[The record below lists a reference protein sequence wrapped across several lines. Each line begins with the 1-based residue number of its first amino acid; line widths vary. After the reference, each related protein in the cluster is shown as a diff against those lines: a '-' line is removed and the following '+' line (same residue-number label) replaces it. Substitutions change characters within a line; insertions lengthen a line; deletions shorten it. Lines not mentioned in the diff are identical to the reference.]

1 MVLRN
6 PDEITNKDVKKLL
19 RKHAF
24 YEEVNTLSKILRPI
38 KTAIAMIEDE
48 QTNLAD
54 VFIQMIHL
62 AYTLKNTVTIGLNQ
76 FQRHVIQVFNKRWRN
91 STYRLIYWRI
101 FCILLTV
108 VSIYVSLLLPQLVL
122 FII

>member
-24 YEEVNTLSKILRPI
+24 YKEVNTLSKILRPI
-38 KTAIAMIEDE
+38 KTAIAMVEDK
-48 QTNLAD
+48 QTNLMDA
-54 VFIQMIHL
+54 FIQMIRL
-62 AYTLKNTVTIGLNQ
+62 AYILKNTVTIGLNQ
-76 FQRHVIQVFNKRWRN
+76 FRRHVIQIFNKRWGN
-91 STYRLIYWRI
+91 STYRLIYWHI